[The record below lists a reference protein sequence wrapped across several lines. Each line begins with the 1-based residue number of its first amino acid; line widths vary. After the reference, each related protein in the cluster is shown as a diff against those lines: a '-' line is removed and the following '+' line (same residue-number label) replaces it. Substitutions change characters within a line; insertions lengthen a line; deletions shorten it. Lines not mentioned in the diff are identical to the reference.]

1 MQKTSSGYVY
11 SPSDLIAF
19 LENEAVTWLDRYDW
33 EFPGQ
38 IHRDEP
44 SEEDRLFQSVGETY
58 EAGIVDDLKAKQDV
72 AVRQPDDPLL
82 HLVG

>member
-1 MQKTSSGYVY
+1 LRFLKTKLSLG
-11 SPSDLIAF
+11 F
-19 LENEAVTWLDRYDW
+19 DRYDW